1 MHRTIL
7 LAEDDLD
14 DQELPEEALLSLDSD
29 VKLICFTSGVKFIEN
44 LDKIADH
51 QLPSLIVLDYNIPE
65 LNGAEI
71 LKHLNSHTRFASISK
86 VIWSTSNSPLFSKTC
101 LDLGAKE
108 YIIKPASIEGIKQL
122 AEKLLSFCS
131 VPGGS

>member
-14 DQELPEEALLSLDSD
+14 DQELLEEALLSLDAN

-44 LDKIADH
+44 LDRIADN

-71 LKHLNSHTRFASISK
+71 LKRLNGLSRFASVSK

-122 AEKLLSFCS
+122 AEKLLSW
-131 VPGGS
+131 